1 MLTPWKSNIFYEISE
16 TILFFLAILERWKK
30 FGSIEP
36 TVVLALRFGL
46 FVWLPLHIACQFL
59 ATGSVMFPGAQHVRI
74 EPPTARWCG
83 GSMARWCGG
92 QRAVVR
98 VPAEATT
105 DWQSEAAYRIARC
118 PLPVASC
125 KSDLWAAATAQR
137 QQQHHSSN
145 ISTCAPSAFPILSA
159 TFFSK
164 CNYCVCAT
172 QVLGNKFF
180 EK

>member
-1 MLTPWKSNIFYEISE
+1 LALLLREAAVNINTFN
-16 TILFFLAILERWKK
+16 FFLIFQTNTHFLR
-30 FGSIEP
+30 
-36 TVVLALRFGL
+36 VLLGWA
-46 FVWLPLHIACQFL
+46 
-59 ATGSVMFPGAQHVRI
+59 HV
-74 EPPTARWCG
+74 AG
-83 GSMARWCGG
+83 GSKAFWADRLVL
-92 QRAVVR
+92 Q
-98 VPAEATT
+98 ATT
-105 DWQSEAAYRIARC
+105 KTRQQ
-118 PLPVASC
+118 
-125 KSDLWAAATAQR
+125 LW